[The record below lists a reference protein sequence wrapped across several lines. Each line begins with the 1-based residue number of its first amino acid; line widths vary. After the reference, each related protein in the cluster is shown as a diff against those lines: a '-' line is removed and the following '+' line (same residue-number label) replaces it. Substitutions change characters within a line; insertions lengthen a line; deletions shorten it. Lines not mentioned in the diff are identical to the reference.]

1 MESFD
6 MQMQHDRCG
15 HDAIVMSI
23 NKNCVKING
32 RRDKYSTEYFSFEN
46 NYWEKCSKLPFINHF
61 YFIKLHYLD
70 EKMSIISKSTTT
82 FVWVIFAL
90 INLGFRK

>member
-46 NYWEKCSKLPFINHF
+46 NY
-61 YFIKLHYLD
+61 
-70 EKMSIISKSTTT
+70 
-82 FVWVIFAL
+82 
-90 INLGFRK
+90 